1 MIIRKQN
8 GESIEISTD
17 CSVIDK
23 LVLYK
28 EFEDGELALV
38 EMKDEGREVIHKGND
53 SVLYARNL
61 ASRLV
66 DDEWDDMEQDTP
78 LSDVLAYFERRMK
91 DEESEYRVVFDSEN
105 LPNWFEQ
112 MLDMGDLKATKLY
125 KFLIEIGMK

>member
-1 MIIRKQN
+1 VIIRKQN

-38 EMKDEGREVIHKGND
+38 EMKDEGREVIHEGND

-78 LSDVLAYFERRMK
+78 LFDVLAYFERRMK

>member
-8 GESIEISTD
+8 GGSIEISTD
-17 CSVIDK
+17 LSVIDK

-38 EMKDEGREVIHKGND
+38 ELRDEGREVIHEGD
-53 SVLYARNL
+53 ASVLYARNL

-78 LSDVLAYFERRMK
+78 LSDVLAYFERRMR
-91 DEESEYRVVFDSEN
+91 DEESEYRVVFDSDN
-105 LPNWFEQ
+105 LPPWFEQ

>member
-17 CSVIDK
+17 FSVIDK

-38 EMKDEGREVIHKGND
+38 EMKDEGRENFHRDNG
-53 SVLYARNL
+53 SVAIVRNL

-66 DDEWDDMEQDTP
+66 ADEWDDMEQDTP
-78 LSDVLAYFERRMK
+78 LSDVLAYFERRLK
-91 DEESEYRVVFDSEN
+91 DKESEYRVIFDSEN
-105 LPNWFEQ
+105 LPIWFEQ
-112 MLDMGDLKATKLY
+112 VLDIGDLKATKLY

>member
-38 EMKDEGREVIHKGND
+38 EMKDEGREVIHEGND

-78 LSDVLAYFERRMK
+78 LSDVLAYFERRMR

>member
-38 EMKDEGREVIHKGND
+38 EMKDEGREVIHEGND
-53 SVLYARNL
+53 SVLYVRNL

>member
-8 GESIEISTD
+8 GGSIEISTD
-17 CSVIDK
+17 CSVVDK

-38 EMKDEGREVIHKGND
+38 EMKDEGREVIHEGND

-112 MLDMGDLKATKLY
+112 ILDMGDLKATKLY

>member
-8 GESIEISTD
+8 GGSIEISTD
-17 CSVIDK
+17 CSVVDK

-38 EMKDEGREVIHKGND
+38 EMKDEGREVIHEGND

>member
-8 GESIEISTD
+8 GDSIEISTD
-17 CSVIDK
+17 FSVIDK

-38 EMKDEGREVIHKGND
+38 EMKDEGRENFHRDNG
-53 SVLYARNL
+53 SVAIVRNL

-66 DDEWDDMEQDTP
+66 ADEWDDMEQDTP
-78 LSDVLAYFERRMK
+78 LSDVLAYFERRLK
-91 DEESEYRVVFDSEN
+91 DKESEYRVVFDSDN
-105 LPNWFEQ
+105 LPPWFEQ
-112 MLDMGDLKATKLY
+112 MLDMGDLKATRLY

>member
-17 CSVIDK
+17 FSVIDK

-38 EMKDEGREVIHKGND
+38 EMKDEGREVIHEGND

>member
-8 GESIEISTD
+8 GDSIEISTD
-17 CSVIDK
+17 FSVIDK

-38 EMKDEGREVIHKGND
+38 EMKDEGRENFHRDNG
-53 SVLYARNL
+53 SVAIVRNL

-66 DDEWDDMEQDTP
+66 ADEWDDMEQDTP
-78 LSDVLAYFERRMK
+78 LSDVLAYFGRRLK
-91 DEESEYRVVFDSEN
+91 DKESEYRVIFDSEN
-105 LPNWFEQ
+105 LPIWFEQ
-112 MLDMGDLKATKLY
+112 VLDIGDLKATKLY

>member
-38 EMKDEGREVIHKGND
+38 EMKDEGREVIHEGND

>member
-38 EMKDEGREVIHKGND
+38 EMKDEGREVIHEGND

-78 LSDVLAYFERRMK
+78 SSDVLAYFERRMK

>member
-1 MIIRKQN
+1 MK
-8 GESIEISTD
+8 
-17 CSVIDK
+17 
-23 LVLYK
+23 
-28 EFEDGELALV
+28 DGELALV
-38 EMKDEGREVIHKGND
+38 EMKDEGRKVIHEGND

-78 LSDVLAYFERRMK
+78 LSDVLAYFERRMR
-91 DEESEYRVVFDSEN
+91 DEESEYRVIFDSEN

>member
-38 EMKDEGREVIHKGND
+38 EMKDEGREVIHEGND

-78 LSDVLAYFERRMK
+78 LFDVLAYFERRMK

>member
-8 GESIEISTD
+8 GENIEISTD

-23 LVLYK
+23 LVLYR

-38 EMKDEGREVIHKGND
+38 EMKDEGREVIHEGND

-91 DEESEYRVVFDSEN
+91 DAESEYRVVFDSDN
-105 LPNWFEQ
+105 LPPWFAQ
-112 MLDMGDLKATKLY
+112 MLDMSDLKVTKLY

>member
-17 CSVIDK
+17 FSVIDK

-38 EMKDEGREVIHKGND
+38 EMKDEGRETFHRDNG
-53 SVLYARNL
+53 SVAIARNL

-66 DDEWDDMEQDTP
+66 VDEWDDMEQDTP
-78 LSDVLAYFERRMK
+78 LSDVLAYFERRLK
-91 DEESEYRVVFDSEN
+91 DKESEYRVIFDSEN
-105 LPNWFEQ
+105 LPIWFEQ
-112 MLDMGDLKATKLY
+112 VLDIGDLKATKLY

>member
-8 GESIEISTD
+8 GDSIEISTGF
-17 CSVIDK
+17 SVIDK

-38 EMKDEGREVIHKGND
+38 EMKDEGRENFHRDNG
-53 SVLYARNL
+53 SVAIVRNL

-66 DDEWDDMEQDTP
+66 ADEWDDMEQDTP
-78 LSDVLAYFERRMK
+78 LSDVLAYFERRLK
-91 DEESEYRVVFDSEN
+91 DKESEYRVIFDSEN
-105 LPNWFEQ
+105 LPIWFEQ
-112 MLDMGDLKATKLY
+112 VLDIGDLKATKLY

>member
-8 GESIEISTD
+8 GDSIEISTD
-17 CSVIDK
+17 FSVIDK

-38 EMKDEGREVIHKGND
+38 EMKDEGRENFHRDND
-53 SVLYARNL
+53 SVAIVRNL

-66 DDEWDDMEQDTP
+66 ADEWDDMEQDTP
-78 LSDVLAYFERRMK
+78 LSDVLAYFERRLK
-91 DEESEYRVVFDSEN
+91 DKESEYRVIFDSEN
-105 LPNWFEQ
+105 LPIWFEQ
-112 MLDMGDLKATKLY
+112 VLGIGDLKATKLY

>member
-1 MIIRKQN
+1 VIIRKQN

-38 EMKDEGREVIHKGND
+38 EMKDEGREVIHEGND

>member
-8 GESIEISTD
+8 GDSIEISTD
-17 CSVIDK
+17 FSVIDK

-38 EMKDEGREVIHKGND
+38 EMKDEGRENFHRDNG
-53 SVLYARNL
+53 SVAIVRNL

-66 DDEWDDMEQDTP
+66 ADEWDDMEQDTP
-78 LSDVLAYFERRMK
+78 LSDVLAYFERRLK
-91 DEESEYRVVFDSEN
+91 DKESEYRVIFDSEN
-105 LPNWFEQ
+105 LPIWFEQ
-112 MLDMGDLKATKLY
+112 VLDIGDLKATKLY

>member
-17 CSVIDK
+17 FSVIDK

-38 EMKDEGREVIHKGND
+38 EMKDEGRENFHRDNG
-53 SVLYARNL
+53 SVAIVRNL

-66 DDEWDDMEQDTP
+66 ADEWDDMEQDTP
-78 LSDVLAYFERRMK
+78 LSDVLAYFERRLK
-91 DEESEYRVVFDSEN
+91 DKESEYRVIFDSEN

>member
-38 EMKDEGREVIHKGND
+38 EMKDEGREVIHEGND

-105 LPNWFEQ
+105 LPNWFE
-112 MLDMGDLKATKLY
+112 
-125 KFLIEIGMK
+125 

>member
-28 EFEDGELALV
+28 GFEDGELALV
-38 EMKDEGREVIHKGND
+38 EMKDEGREVIHEGND

-66 DDEWDDMEQDTP
+66 DDEWADMEQDTP

>member
-17 CSVIDK
+17 LSVIDK

-38 EMKDEGREVIHKGND
+38 ELRDEGREVIHEGD
-53 SVLYARNL
+53 ASVLYARNL

-78 LSDVLAYFERRMK
+78 LSDVLAYFERRMR
-91 DEESEYRVVFDSEN
+91 DEESEYRVVFDSDN
-105 LPNWFEQ
+105 LPPWFE
-112 MLDMGDLKATKLY
+112 
-125 KFLIEIGMK
+125 

>member
-38 EMKDEGREVIHKGND
+38 EMKDEGREVIHEGND

-66 DDEWDDMEQDTP
+66 DDEWDDMEQDTL

>member
-38 EMKDEGREVIHKGND
+38 EMKDEGREVIHEGND

-66 DDEWDDMEQDTP
+66 ADEWDDMEQDTP

>member
-8 GESIEISTD
+8 EESIEISTD

-38 EMKDEGREVIHKGND
+38 EMKDEGREVIHEGND

-91 DEESEYRVVFDSEN
+91 DEESEYRVVFNSEN

>member
-38 EMKDEGREVIHKGND
+38 EMKDEGREVIHEGND

-112 MLDMGDLKATKLY
+112 MLDMGDLRATKLY

>member
-38 EMKDEGREVIHKGND
+38 EMKDEGREVIHEGND

-66 DDEWDDMEQDTP
+66 DDEWDGMEQDTP

>member
-1 MIIRKQN
+1 MIIRKQK

-38 EMKDEGREVIHKGND
+38 EMKDEGREVIHEGND